1 MHFHHNPRNA
11 ALEFEVGNRY
21 MRFFTDESGDE
32 SGDEGGAG
40 GGTDDKGE
48 GEEKKTPPD
57 SIPVGQ
63 YKRIKDERDTFKAQ
77 IDEYAAQVAD
87 LTAAKAGSEE
97 QATKLAE
104 LTAALEQ
111 AKADGEASAKNYAIE
126 TALLKA
132 GCKDTVAT
140 MAHIDPSKVT
150 VKDGTVE
157 GIDVKALATN
167 YPYLFGTTT
176 QSTGGAPSGAAAGDE
191 DARMRKIMG
200 LKPKE

>member
-1 MHFHHNPRNA
+1 MHFHHSPRNA
-11 ALEFEVGNRY
+11 ALESEVGNRY
-21 MRFFTDESGDE
+21 MRFFADEAGDG
-32 SGDEGGAG
+32 SGDEGGSG
-40 GGTDDKGE
+40 GGSDDKGE
-48 GEEKKTPPD
+48 GDNEKTPPE

-63 YKRIKDERDTFKAQ
+63 YKRIKSERDAFKTQ

-111 AKADGEASAKNYAIE
+111 AKADGEVSTKNYAIE

-140 MAHIDPSKVT
+140 MAHIDPAKVT
-150 VKDGTVE
+150 VKDGVVE
-157 GIDVKALATN
+157 GIDVKALATS
-167 YPYLFGTTT
+167 YPYLFGTTS
-176 QSTGGAPSGAAAGDE
+176 QSTGGAPSGVAAGDE